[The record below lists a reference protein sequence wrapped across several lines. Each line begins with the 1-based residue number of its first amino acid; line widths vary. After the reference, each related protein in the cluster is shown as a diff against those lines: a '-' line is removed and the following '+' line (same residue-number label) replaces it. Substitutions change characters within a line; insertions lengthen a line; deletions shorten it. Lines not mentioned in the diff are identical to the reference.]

1 MITTLALA
9 AAMTL
14 PQTTFVDT
22 VEAVNA
28 INAESSAP
36 TVMIT
41 PPAYTYAES
50 AEEEDI
56 ETPIGKVEAISKD
69 IAIIKNAIETGSAI
83 KDAAVDTAV
92 KETPTTWKEWI
103 YLAIG
108 VVIAFLLKLAF
119 SICSRFKAV
128 CSAVNKILKQAEEN
142 EAKGE

>member
-14 PQTTFVDT
+14 PQTNFVDT

-28 INAESSAP
+28 INAENNVP

-41 PPAYTYAES
+41 PPAHTYAES
-50 AEEEDI
+50 IEENDI
-56 ETPIGKVEAISKD
+56 ETPIGKVNKIAED
-69 IAIIKNAIETGSAI
+69 INLIKNAVDAGNKI
-83 KDAAVDTAV
+83 KDATVDVAV
-92 KETPTTWKEWI
+92 KETSTTWKEWV

-108 VVIAFLLKLAF
+108 VAIAFFLKLTF

-142 EAKGE
+142 EKKGE